1 MDIATKGK
9 LFSPELTKEVR
20 SKFYHTDA
28 DPLRPGR
35 RIYFDNAG
43 GAFRLRSAL
52 EAFYSLDAMPDCPER
67 VHRTAVYMDDI
78 MKRGEED

>member
-28 DPLRPGR
+28 DPLRPG
-35 RIYFDNAG
+35 I
-43 GAFRLRSAL
+43 
-52 EAFYSLDAMPDCPER
+52 
-67 VHRTAVYMDDI
+67 
-78 MKRGEED
+78 